1 MEFKQMSQIPLEEI
15 LQEPFA
21 VPDDAIEFFR
31 ENGFVKLRRVLPE
44 ALLTY
49 YADEITRLVFQL
61 NDLHKIPLEERD
73 TYQKAFLQVTNLW
86 LHSEAVRKL
95 TLSQRLGSIAT
106 ALMGTR
112 GVRLY
117 HDQALYK
124 EPGGGFTPWHV
135 DQYYWPLA
143 SEKCCT
149 VWIPLQ
155 PTDLDMGALAFA
167 AETHRFEGGRNIK
180 ISDESEATISQLLH
194 QHQFRIVQEPYELGE
209 VSFHYGWTYHRAGPN
224 RTTVPRKVMTVI
236 YMDSEMRLKEPE
248 NDNQKIDRDAFCPD
262 TNPGELI
269 QTSLNPLIFQKD

>member
-1 MEFKQMSQIPLEEI
+1 MAQIPLEEV
-15 LQEPFA
+15 LQQPFV

-31 ENGFVKLRRVLPE
+31 VNGFIKLRRVLPE
-44 ALLTY
+44 ALLNY
-49 YADEITRLVFQL
+49 YAEEITRLVFQL
-61 NDLHKIPLEERD
+61 NDLHKIPLEKRD

-95 TLSQRLGSIAT
+95 TLSRRLGSIAA
-106 ALMGTR
+106 ALMGTK

-155 PTDLDMGALAFA
+155 PTSLEMGALAFA

-180 ISDESEATISQLLH
+180 ISDESEAEISQLLR
-194 QHQFRIVQEPYELGE
+194 QHQFRIVQEPYEAGE
-209 VSFHYGWTYHRAGPN
+209 VSFHYGWTFHRAGPN
-224 RTTVPRKVMTVI
+224 RTPIPRKVMTVI

-248 NDNQKIDRDAFCPD
+248 NENQKIDRDAFCPD
-262 TNPGELI
+262 TKPGEII
-269 QTSLNPLIFQKD
+269 QTSLNPLIFQTD